1 MTLSTISK
9 LCRLL
14 SLGSIVLLIVSLI
27 LSAPPLMYLGVMGTF
42 AHALLNM
49 KSLRCP
55 YCGGRLASVAIG
67 SDCPRCG
74 QHLNWD

>member
-9 LCRLL
+9 LCRFL
-14 SLGSIVLLIVSLI
+14 SLGSIVFLIASLL
-27 LSAPPLMYLGVMGTF
+27 LSSSPMMYLGVLGTF

-49 KSLRCP
+49 KYLRCP
-55 YCGGRLASVAIG
+55 YCGGRLASVRIG

-74 QHLNWD
+74 QHLRWE